1 MPYISTVNNQPYEVV
16 INAEN
21 LQEITIDGQP
31 LNIDWRQLAPL
42 ASDAKGKTGMGGRY
56 SLLMGGKSYEV
67 YAREINKPDSSGF
80 WYEVVVAGQRFEV
93 HVEDE
98 REKALSGSITSAQGA
113 GEAIVRAPMPGLVL
127 GIPFEPGAKVERGQ
141 TVVVLEAMKMEND
154 LASPLAGTVKEVKV
168 TKGQTV
174 SQGDALVVVSGE

>member
-1 MPYISTVNNQPYEVV
+1 MSYISTTNNQSYTIV
-16 INAEN
+16 IGTEN
-21 LQEITIDGQP
+21 LQEITIDGQT
-31 LNIDWRQLAPL
+31 LNVDWRQLAPL
-42 ASDAKGKTGMGGRY
+42 AADTKGKTGMGGRY

-98 REKALSGSITSAQGA
+98 REKALSGSIKSAHEA
-113 GEAIVRAPMPGLVL
+113 GGAIVRAPMAGLVL

-141 TVVVLEAMKMEND
+141 TVAILEAMKMEND
-154 LASPLAGTVKEVKV
+154 LASPLAGTIKEVQV

-174 SQGDALVVVSGE
+174 NQGDALVIVLG